1 MSDFIA
7 AILEL
12 FSTVLS
18 ADKSMTENSRV
29 GESEWDRKARDY
41 WARYGAVCLIL
52 LILLAM
58 GGGAFWL
65 WN

>member
-7 AILEL
+7 AIIEL
-12 FSTVLS
+12 FASILS

-29 GESEWDRKARDY
+29 GESEWDRKARDD
-41 WARYGAVCLIL
+41 WARYGVGCLIL
-52 LILLAM
+52 LILLALA
-58 GGGAFWL
+58 GGAFWL

>member
-12 FSTVLS
+12 FVSILS

-29 GESEWDRKARDY
+29 GESEWDRKARES

-52 LILLAM
+52 LILLAV